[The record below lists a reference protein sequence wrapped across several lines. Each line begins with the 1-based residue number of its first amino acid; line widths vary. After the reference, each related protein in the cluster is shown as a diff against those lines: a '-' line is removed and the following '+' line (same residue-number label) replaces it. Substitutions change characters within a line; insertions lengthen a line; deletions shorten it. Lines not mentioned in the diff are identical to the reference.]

1 MGTWGGVGM
10 GGAAGLDDTDLCES
24 SKISL
29 GRGVFARVE
38 MGGVEADVEWQFGQ
52 DWYIRLGLFAW
63 HGANW

>member
-52 DWYIRLGLFAW
+52 D
-63 HGANW
+63 